1 MGYGPE
7 GLGLWNGV
15 LGFGYGELGFSRQVV
30 EPPTCGF

>member
-15 LGFGYGELGFSRQVV
+15 LGFGYGELGFSRQA
-30 EPPTCGF
+30 PTCGF